1 LRLFLS
7 ICAETKRIGDE
18 QRFAQASAILSRPMM
33 LLLILAAPVLLGK
46 ADPVAALPVPP
57 PDTPDAA
64 TPAPIP
70 PQVKA
75 MIDAAIASNND
86 GDIVTVAKY
95 ARAAA
100 PEAKQAIDAEVA
112 AWKAQQE
119 AGKRARVEDA
129 GVFGLWQGKA
139 ELGGYLTTGNTR
151 DAGFSAAVALT
162 RESVRWRH
170 KINLATDYK
179 ESAGLI
185 SREHYL
191 AAYEPN
197 FKFSSRAYVYGATQ
211 FESDRFLGYYD
222 RYSASL
228 GAGYSALSGGP
239 LKLDLELGPAYRKTD
254 FTDDTKENSF
264 AARGS
269 VDFAWKLSST
279 IALTQVASAY
289 VQKINSTVSSTT
301 AVNAK
306 LIGPLAAQL
315 SYAVQYESTPPIGR
329 VGTDTTSRASLVYSF

>member
-1 LRLFLS
+1 MSLF
-7 ICAETKRIGDE
+7 
-18 QRFAQASAILSRPMM
+18 
-33 LLLILAAPVLLGK
+33 LILAAPALLGS
-46 ADPVAALPVPP
+46 ADPAPP
-57 PDTPDAA
+57 PPAA
-64 TPAPIP
+64 RTEQASAPTPIP
-70 PQVKA
+70 PAVKT

-100 PEAKQAIDAEVA
+100 PDSAQAIDAEVA

-119 AGKRARVEDA
+119 AHKRARIEDA
-129 GVFGLWQGKA
+129 GIFDLWQGKA

-151 DAGFSAAVALT
+151 DAGVSAAIALT

-170 KINLATDYK
+170 KVALATDYK

-197 FKFSSRAYVYGATQ
+197 FKFSSRAYVYGAMQ

-228 GAGYSALSGGP
+228 GAGYSALRGGP

-254 FTDDTKENSF
+254 FTDATKENSV

-269 VDFAWKLSST
+269 VDFGWKLSRT

-315 SYAVQYESTPPIGR
+315 SYAVQYESAPPVGR